1 MKRIGFRVILLFVL
15 VAVAFVFAC
24 EKKEGPKGRLIV
36 SDESFFMRQDNEN
49 AYVIDAKGKIKNV
62 GEYDVKQVKV
72 TAKCLSCIQEIIPG
86 KWFVSSDIEKT
97 DEQRDTISYI
107 AVGDEEEFAFKEV
120 AFIYNTVAAPPA
132 HMPEEFE
139 VVIESFET
147 VTD

>member
-24 EKKEGPKGRLIV
+24 EKKEGPKGNLIV

-72 TAKCLSCIQEIIPG
+72 TANCLSCGEEIIIG

-97 DEQRDTISYI
+97 DAQQDTISYI
-107 AVGDEEEFAFKEV
+107 SVGDEEGFELKDV
-120 AFIYNTVAAPPA
+120 AFIYNNVPEPPD